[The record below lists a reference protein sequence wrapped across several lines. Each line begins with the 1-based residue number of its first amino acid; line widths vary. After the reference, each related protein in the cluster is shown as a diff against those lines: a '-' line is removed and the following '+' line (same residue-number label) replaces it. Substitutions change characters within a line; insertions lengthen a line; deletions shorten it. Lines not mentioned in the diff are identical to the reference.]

1 MNWLPTA
8 SLMEYRA
15 RTKISKEEMD
25 GKFGKILT
33 HDDYNV
39 LITRACRI
47 LTPEGQP
54 LAVYLPGAVPPEV
67 REAVYPTLHELKK
80 FQSDNRGPASGYIR
94 APSAGNREDGS
105 GRTRTRTKPVASAI
119 IGAIDPAGP
128 KNYCR
133 LTQWTGEEAD
143 KFSELR
149 PLFKIIAD
157 LFEAYVPG
165 RFAIQNEVVKRTQPE
180 WVIPST
186 PFTTV
191 TVNNTY
197 PTGVHKDAGDLP
209 EGFSNVTVI
218 RKGRYSGGYLTFPE
232 YRIAVDLKDGDS
244 LLMDAHEWHGNVK
257 MELESDDAERISV
270 VCYYRTKMAEC
281 STQAEEFRKATVFA
295 DKGTE
300 RGSRLA

>member
-1 MNWLPTA
+1 MNWLPA
-8 SLMEYRA
+8 APLMEYRA

-25 GKFGKILT
+25 AKFGKVLS

-39 LITRACRI
+39 LLTRACRI
-47 LTPEGQP
+47 LTPDGRP
-54 LAVYLPGAVPPEV
+54 LAIYLPRAISEEV
-67 REAVYPTLHELKK
+67 REATYPTLHYLKK
-80 FQSDNRGPASGYIR
+80 FQTDNRGPASGYIR

-105 GRTRTRTKPVASAI
+105 GRTRTRTKPVPSAI

-143 KFSELR
+143 KFAELR
-149 PLFKIIAD
+149 PLFQTISD
-157 LFEAYVPG
+157 LFRAYVPE
-165 RFAIQNEVVKRTQPE
+165 RYKIQMDVVNKTQQE
-180 WVIPST
+180 WIIPGT
-186 PFTTV
+186 PFSTV

-232 YRIAVDLKDGDS
+232 YRIAVDLQDGDS

-257 MELESDDAERISV
+257 MDLESDDAERISV
-270 VCYYRTKMAEC
+270 VCYYRTKLAQC
-281 STQAEEFRKATVFA
+281 GTQAEEFAKATVFA